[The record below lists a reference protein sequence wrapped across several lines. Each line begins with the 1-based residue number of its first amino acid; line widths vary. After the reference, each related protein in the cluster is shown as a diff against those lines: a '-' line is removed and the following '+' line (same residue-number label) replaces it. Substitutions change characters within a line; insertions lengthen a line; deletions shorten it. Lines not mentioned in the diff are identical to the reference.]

1 MPIIF
6 TSLVSL
12 FNMFN
17 SSEYPKPLDESLFN
31 TWLEQGRA
39 SRIPYAYLLIIWDE
53 LEGEYLPVFVEK
65 RADLMSYE
73 KYGTSPAQQLLI
85 AAYDLYSESRV
96 G

>member
-1 MPIIF
+1 MPINF

-17 SSEYPKPLDESLFN
+17 SSEYPKPLEESLFN

-53 LEGEYLPVFVEK
+53 LEGEYLPVYVEK

-85 AAYDLYSESRV
+85 AAYDLFSESRV

>member
-31 TWLEQGRA
+31 TWLGQGRA

-73 KYGTSPAQQLLI
+73 KYGTSPAQQLLV

>member
-17 SSEYPKPLDESLFN
+17 SSEYPKPLEESLFN

-53 LEGEYLPVFVEK
+53 LEGEYLPVYVEK

-73 KYGTSPAQQLLI
+73 KYGTSPTQQLLV
-85 AAYDLYSESRV
+85 AAYDLFSESRV

>member
-6 TSLVSL
+6 TSLDSL

-17 SSEYPKPLDESLFN
+17 SSEYPKPLEESLFN

-53 LEGEYLPVFVEK
+53 LEGEYLPVYVEK

-73 KYGTSPAQQLLI
+73 KYGTSPAQQLLV
-85 AAYDLYSESRV
+85 AAYDLFSESRV

>member
-53 LEGEYLPVFVEK
+53 LEGEYLPVYVEK
-65 RADLMSYE
+65 RTDLLSYE
-73 KYGTSPAQQLLI
+73 KYGTSPAQQLLV

-96 G
+96 A

>member
-31 TWLEQGRA
+31 TWLGQGRA

-65 RADLMSYE
+65 RADDKSIITCVKE
-73 KYGTSPAQQLLI
+73 TP
-85 AAYDLYSESRV
+85 V
-96 G
+96 GATQN